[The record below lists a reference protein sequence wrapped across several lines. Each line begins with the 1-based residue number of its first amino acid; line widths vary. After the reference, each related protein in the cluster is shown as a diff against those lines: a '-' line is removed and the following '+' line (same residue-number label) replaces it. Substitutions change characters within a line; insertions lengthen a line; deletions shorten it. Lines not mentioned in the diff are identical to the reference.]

1 MIQLIISL
9 CAIILAAVLYGEV
22 CMYIAKEQDINNENF

>member
-9 CAIILAAVLYGEV
+9 CAIVLAAVLYGDV
-22 CMYIAKEQDINNENF
+22 CMYLAEEQDINNENF